1 LRRISSLVLLLA
13 LGALALPVAASAAG
27 AAGAQSDSGDAVVV
41 IRGDVDVP
49 RGEVVAG
56 VFVVSGDVRIA
67 GRSTGDVVVLAGDA
81 TVSGRIEG
89 DLLVAG
95 GQARL
100 LPRAHV
106 TGDVR
111 YGDKRPIV
119 AGRAIVGGDVTK
131 EGWNDWSGF
140 LPFLGIVFWLAI
152 GVSAALLGVL
162 LLLIAPRA
170 ADALEQRSR
179 ERIGPVIA
187 IGFAVAICLP
197 VAAVI
202 AAITVVGL
210 PLAFGILLAL
220 LPLWAVAYVCAA
232 WALGRRL
239 VKPPRGRIVA
249 FLAGLGILRAL
260 ALIPILGGLVG
271 LAAVVFGLGLIGA
284 AIGAAR
290 EPRAAEPSPSP
301 AQTPGS

>member
-1 LRRISSLVLLLA
+1 MSRVPSLLVLL
-13 LGALALPVAASAAG
+13 ALAVFALPGAAQAAG
-27 AAGAQSDSGDAVVV
+27 ARSDSGDAVVV
-41 IRGDVDVP
+41 IRGDVDVEP
-49 RGEVVAG
+49 GEVVDG

-67 GRSTGDVVVLAGDA
+67 GRSTGDVVVLAGDV

-89 DLLVAG
+89 DLLVAS

-100 LPRAHV
+100 LPRAAV
-106 TGDVR
+106 SGDVR
-111 YGDKRPIV
+111 YGDERPIV
-119 AGRAIVGGDVTK
+119 AGRAIVGGDVSK
-131 EGWNDWSGF
+131 EDWNDWSGF
-140 LPFLGIVFWLAI
+140 LPFIGIVFWLAVGI
-152 GVSAALLGVL
+152 SAALLGAL

-170 ADALEQRSR
+170 ADAIDARSR

-187 IGFAVAICLP
+187 IGVAVAICLP
-197 VAAVI
+197 VAAAI
-202 AAITVVGL
+202 AAITLVGL
-210 PLAFGILLAL
+210 PLAFAILLAL
-220 LPLWAVAYVCAA
+220 VPLWALAYVCSA

-239 VKPPRGRIVA
+239 VKPPRGRILA

-260 ALIPILGGLVG
+260 ALVPILGGLVG

-290 EPRAAEPSPSP
+290 DLRPSSPAP

>member
-1 LRRISSLVLLLA
+1 LRCISSLVLLIA
-13 LGALALPVAASAAG
+13 LGALVLPVAAS

-41 IRGDVDVP
+41 VRGDVNVP
-49 RGEVVAG
+49 RGEVVDG
-56 VFVVSGDVRIA
+56 VFVVSGDVQIA
-67 GRSTGDVVVLAGDA
+67 GRSTGDVVVFAGDA

-89 DLLVAG
+89 DLLIAS

-106 TGDVR
+106 DGDVR
-111 YGDKRPIV
+111 YGDERPIV
-119 AGRAIVGGDVTK
+119 AGRAIVGGDVS
-131 EGWNDWSGF
+131 EEDWNDWSGF
-140 LPFLGIVFWLAI
+140 LPFFGILFWLAV
-152 GVSAALLGVL
+152 GASAALLGVL

-187 IGFAVAICLP
+187 IGIAIAICLP

-202 AAITVVGL
+202 AAITLVGL
-210 PLAFGILLAL
+210 PLAFAIFLAL
-220 LPLWAVAYVCAA
+220 VPLWAVAYVCAA

-239 VKPPRGRIVA
+239 VKPPRGRILA
-249 FLAGLGILRAL
+249 FLAGLGILRAI
-260 ALIPILGGLVG
+260 ALIPILGGLAG

-290 EPRAAEPSPSP
+290 EPRPAKLSPPP
-301 AQTPGS
+301 AQSPGR